1 MSSAE
6 RQPAN
11 PEKKVISP
19 EISDDHYEKLEKN
32 PERGPEKKIE
42 SAEKS
47 AEKARVEALESAI
60 SVEQGS
66 AEKNRSAKAESG
78 TSNKRRGVITK
89 KEREDSFK
97 RRIAQVQSDLPPVQ
111 RAFSKFIHTKPVE
124 KASEVIGSTIARP
137 NAILSGAITAFI
149 LVLAVYIIA
158 KSLGYVL
165 SGFETIGAF
174 IAGWILGIIYDYL
187 RVVIT
192 GKKS

>member
-1 MSSAE
+1 MSNVE
-6 RQPAN
+6 KQPTGPDKIVEA
-11 PEKKVISP
+11 PRV
-19 EISDDHYEKLEKN
+19 SDEHYERLEKSG
-32 PERGPEKKIE
+32 ERGQETKIE

-47 AEKARVEALESAI
+47 AEKARVEALESAV
-60 SVEQGS
+60 SVESGS
-66 AEKNRSAKAESG
+66 AERNRAIKGESKSA
-78 TSNKRRGVITK
+78 KRRGVITK

-97 RRIAQVQSDLPPVQ
+97 RRMSQVQADMPPVQ
-111 RAFSKFIHTKPVE
+111 RVFSKFIHAKPVE
-124 KASEVIGSTIARP
+124 KASELIGSTIARP

-149 LVLAVYIIA
+149 LVLIVYIVA

-187 RVVIT
+187 RIMLT